1 MDVVGRKGL
10 MFVDE
15 ARSDFLTHIM
25 IAIASTTSAR
35 PGQRKMAW
43 PGIGIG
49 ELAKP
54 SASDKS
60 HLPRCAP
67 PAGTVP
73 PKVWPESE
81 NSSLD
86 AARFSGRLEYRQC
99 RSADAWPNLARA

>member
-15 ARSDFLTHIM
+15 AWSDFLPHIM
-25 IAIASTTSAR
+25 IAMASTTSAR
-35 PGQRKMAW
+35 LGQRKMAW
-43 PGIGIG
+43 PRVGIG

-67 PAGTVP
+67 PAGTVRL
-73 PKVWPESE
+73 KVWRELES
-81 NSSLD
+81 SSLGP
-86 AARFSGRLEYRQC
+86 ARFSGRAEHQ
-99 RSADAWPNLARA
+99 